1 MTRLIP
7 PVWLFLAILLMM
19 GLDRW
24 LPVSEVVRAPYSFL
38 GWLPVFVGIAV
49 ILWCAR
55 FFKKSETPIRPGRTP
70 LALITEGP
78 FAYSRNPIYLAMV
91 AILLGLALVL
101 GSLTAFVAPMAFFVV
116 IACGFV
122 RMEET
127 MLEQTFGDAYRSY
140 CDRVR
145 RWL

>member
-1 MTRLIP
+1 
-7 PVWLFLAILLMM
+7 MM

-24 LPVSEVVRAPYSFL
+24 IPVAEVMRAPYSFL
-38 GWLPVFVGIAV
+38 GWLPVIVGIAV
-49 ILWCAR
+49 VLWCAR
-55 FFKKSETPIRPGRTP
+55 CFKISETPIRPGRMP
-70 LALITEGP
+70 VVLITDGP

-101 GSLTAFVAPMAFFVV
+101 GSLTAFLAPAAFFVV
-116 IACGFV
+116 IARGFV
-122 RMEET
+122 PMEET

-140 CDRVR
+140 CDHVR